1 MMGGFARLG
10 LSSKLYNGCR
20 GEKLGVAATPVAAVV
35 AVSLTVFGNAPA
47 NGVASNPQVEWGV
60 RDMRA
65 VHKRYLVELFGGMLV
80 YLLLLLVS
88 VLLLRR
94 GLVEQV
100 YWRAL
105 LALLPV
111 LPVAWVIR
119 ALVRVIRGQDE
130 LERRIDLESV
140 AVAAALTGF
149 GFFTFGLL
157 LAAQVM
163 PAPAAASVATWVLP
177 ALFGTFGLAKCLLVA
192 PFYRRA

>member
-1 MMGGFARLG
+1 
-10 LSSKLYNGCR
+10 
-20 GEKLGVAATPVAAVV
+20 
-35 AVSLTVFGNAPA
+35 
-47 NGVASNPQVEWGV
+47 
-60 RDMRA
+60 MRA

-80 YLLLLLVS
+80 YVLLLLVS
-88 VLLLRR
+88 VFLLRP

-111 LPVAWVIR
+111 VPVAWVIR

-157 LAAQVM
+157 LAAQVL
-163 PAPAAASVATWVLP
+163 PPPAASSVAIWVLP